1 MTILDT
7 PIDVLERRGYDG
19 NTVTAIQDMILITFS
34 VQRILKEYDDNLYK
48 AGNGRFITV
57 VLREMLNDS
66 LGKTIPNGLQAP
78 NAAPPPR
85 DGPSPSRMMVPRK
98 LAKWLQRLRK
108 DPKLGEVKLSDI
120 GELFLLVM
128 KISTKHPL
136 QVTPSI
142 R

>member
-19 NTVTAIQDMILITFS
+19 NAVTAIQDVMLIPFS
-34 VQRILKEYDDNLYK
+34 VQRILKEYDDNLCK
-48 AGNGRFITV
+48 AGNGSFITI

-78 NAAPPPR
+78 NAAPSPKDGPAPPR
-85 DGPSPSRMMVPRK
+85 MGVPRK
-98 LAKWLQRLRK
+98 LAKWLQWLHK

-120 GELFLLVM
+120 GKLFLSVL
-128 KISTKHPL
+128 KIGTKHLL
-136 QVTPSI
+136 QMAPSI